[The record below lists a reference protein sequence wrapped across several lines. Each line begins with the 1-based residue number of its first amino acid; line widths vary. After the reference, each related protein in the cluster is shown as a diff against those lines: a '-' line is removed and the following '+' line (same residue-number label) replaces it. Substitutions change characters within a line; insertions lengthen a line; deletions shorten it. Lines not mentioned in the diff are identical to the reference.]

1 MSDLKKWLR
10 TTDRYVNILKE
21 KWIETKKDFFYYF
34 PKDYE
39 DRTSIKTIWELTEWV
54 KSVVKATV
62 VEKNVINTQKWKRL
76 IEFKLE
82 DENQNIAYASF
93 MNNAFV
99 LRQLKKWNTILIS
112 WKPKFSYNKWVFWFP
127 EIISESVPGDKEL
140 NSPGTLVGRIVPIYS
155 DFLWIKGSWFQNK
168 IAQKIWEVKE
178 VLNEFLPSYLL
189 KKYNL
194 LNIYQAIKNIHF
206 PENSSLLQKA
216 KYRFN
221 FEKLLT
227 WQLISN
233 YNFALQKKWEPTQ
246 PDRNIIKEFLTKL
259 PFELTNAQKKAIKK
273 IIDDIHS
280 GKTMARLLQWDV
292 WSWKTIVSIIIS
304 YYIIKKFNKQVAF
317 LAPTEVLAQQHIL
330 NFSKLFLPLG
340 IKIALLT
347 GSTKPK
353 EKDLIKQQI
362 QNGEISLVLWTHAVI
377 QDDVIFKDLWLII
390 IDEQHKFWVNQRA
403 KLSSQWNP
411 HMLQMTATPIPRSL
425 ALSYFGEFENTVI
438 DELPPGRKPIYTK
451 VISENEYEKLAP
463 FLINKIQQWQQVYI
477 VTPLIEE
484 SEKIEGVNSAFQ
496 EYEFIT
502 ELLPKNIKIW
512 LMHGKLKQDE
522 KDKVM
527 KDFKEWKTQVLVSTT
542 VIEVWVDV
550 PQATIM
556 IIKNAERFG
565 LSSLHQLRW
574 RVWRWSEKSYCFLV
588 TKSKSWESY
597 RRLKYMEEFSDGFK
611 LAEIDLKL
619 RWAGT
624 ILWTQQSGQ
633 MDLPEEALKDLK
645 LIEATRS
652 EAKYILENWL
662 LAENKELSRVVEN
675 KLKVKNIIS

>member
-21 KWIETKKDFFYYF
+21 KWIETKKDFFYSF

-54 KSVVKATV
+54 KSVIKATIV
-62 VEKNVINTQKWKRL
+62 DKSVINTQRWKKL

-127 EIISESVPGDKEL
+127 EILSENFNWDLSST
-140 NSPGTLVGRIVPIYS
+140 NLVWNIVPIYS

-168 IAQKIWEVKE
+168 IAQKIWDVKE
-178 VLNEFLPSYLL
+178 VLNEFLPEYLL

-194 LNIYQAIKNIHF
+194 FDIYKSITNIHF
-206 PENSSLLQKA
+206 PENANLLKKA
-216 KYRFN
+216 QYRFN
-221 FEKLLT
+221 FEKLLI
-227 WQLISN
+227 WQIVSN

-246 PDRNIIKEFLTKL
+246 PDRNLIKEFLTKL

-292 WSWKTIVSIIIS
+292 WSGKTIVSIIIS

-317 LAPTEVLAQQHIL
+317 LAPTEVLAQQHII
-330 NFSKLFLPLG
+330 NFWKLFLPLW
-340 IKIALLT
+340 IKISLLT

-353 EKDLIKQQI
+353 EKNLIKQQI
-362 QNGEISLVLWTHAVI
+362 KEWEINLVLWTHAII

-425 ALSYFGEFENTVI
+425 ALSYFWEFENTVI

-451 VISENEYEKLAP
+451 VISENEYEKLVQ
-463 FLINKIQQWQQVYI
+463 FLVNKIQQWQQVYI

-484 SEKIEGVNSAFQ
+484 SEKIEWVDSAFD
-496 EYEFIT
+496 EYEKIT

-527 KDFKEWKTQVLVSTT
+527 KNFKEWKTQVLVSTT

-556 IIKNAERFG
+556 IIKNSERFG

-624 ILWTQQSGQ
+624 ILWTQQSWQ
-633 MDLPEEALKDLK
+633 MDLPEEALKDLN
-645 LIEATRS
+645 LIEATRY

-662 LAENKELSRVVEN
+662 LEQNKELSTIVNN

>member
-39 DRTSIKTIWELTEWV
+39 DRTSIKTIWELAEWI
-54 KSVVKATV
+54 KSVVKATII
-62 VEKNVINTQKWKRL
+62 EKNVRPTQKWKKL

-127 EIISESVPGDKEL
+127 EILSDNFNGDL
-140 NSPGTLVGRIVPIYS
+140 SSTNLVWNIVPIYS

-178 VLNEFLPSYLL
+178 VLNEFLPEYLL

-194 LNIYQAIKNIHF
+194 FDIYKSITNIHF
-206 PENSSLLQKA
+206 PESSTLLQKA
-216 KYRFN
+216 QYRFN
-221 FEKLLT
+221 FEKLLI
-227 WQLISN
+227 WQIVSN

-246 PDRNIIKEFLTKL
+246 PDRSLITEFLTKL

-330 NFSKLFLPLG
+330 NFSKLFLPLW

-362 QNGEISLVLWTHAVI
+362 QNGEISLVLWTHAII

-451 VISENEYEKLAP
+451 VISENEYEKLAQ
-463 FLINKIQQWQQVYI
+463 FLVNKIQQWQQVYI

-484 SEKIEGVNSAFQ
+484 SEKIEGVDSAFD
-496 EYEFIT
+496 EYEKIT

-652 EAKYILENWL
+652 EAKYILENGL
-662 LAENKELSRVVEN
+662 LAQNSELNTIVNN

>member
-21 KWIETKKDFFYYF
+21 KWIETKKDFFYSF

-54 KSVVKATV
+54 KSVIKATIV
-62 VEKNVINTQKWKRL
+62 DKSVINTQRWKKL

-127 EIISESVPGDKEL
+127 EILSENFNWDLSST
-140 NSPGTLVGRIVPIYS
+140 NLVWNIVPIYS

-168 IAQKIWEVKE
+168 IAQKIWDVKE
-178 VLNEFLPSYLL
+178 VLNEFLPEYLL

-194 LNIYQAIKNIHF
+194 FDIYKSITNIHF
-206 PENSSLLQKA
+206 PENANLLKKA
-216 KYRFN
+216 QYRFN
-221 FEKLLT
+221 FEKLLI
-227 WQLISN
+227 WQIVSN

-246 PDRNIIKEFLTKL
+246 PDRNLIKEFLTKL

-273 IIDDIHS
+273 IIDDIHT

-292 WSWKTIVSIIIS
+292 WSGKTIVSIIIS

-317 LAPTEVLAQQHIL
+317 LAPTEVLAQQHII
-330 NFSKLFLPLG
+330 NFWKLFLPLW
-340 IKIALLT
+340 IKISLLT

-353 EKDLIKQQI
+353 EKNLIKQQI
-362 QNGEISLVLWTHAVI
+362 KEWEINLVLWTHAII

-425 ALSYFGEFENTVI
+425 ALSYFWEFENTVI

-451 VISENEYEKLAP
+451 VISENEYEKLVQ
-463 FLINKIQQWQQVYI
+463 FLVNKIQQWQQVYI

-484 SEKIEGVNSAFQ
+484 SEKIEWVDSAFD
-496 EYEFIT
+496 EYEKIT

-527 KDFKEWKTQVLVSTT
+527 KNFKEWKTQVLVSTT

-556 IIKNAERFG
+556 IIKNSERFG

-624 ILWTQQSGQ
+624 ILWTQQSWQ
-633 MDLPEEALKDLK
+633 MDLPEEALKDLN
-645 LIEATRS
+645 LIEATRY
-652 EAKYILENWL
+652 EAKYILENRL
-662 LAENKELSRVVEN
+662 LPQNKELSTIVNN